1 MSLSE
6 ILYIYLFFIN
16 LFTLLIY
23 CWDKHNA
30 VYSKW
35 RIPEVILWFLA
46 IIGGAYGAVM
56 GMLLFR
62 HKTKHV
68 SFLIIVPLFFIL
80 WMGALIALCLLA

>member
-16 LFTLLIY
+16 LFTFLIY
-23 CWDKHNA
+23 CWDKHKA

-80 WMGALIALCLLA
+80 WMGALIALCLFA